1 MVRRRFCALDC
12 TDCIVSQVLVS
23 VVLLRNEKKKAHAAL
38 TANQYGSEFA
48 ADHDCEMRPDRHCMC
63 KDESAISALSGC
75 LVQQQRGRTSWR
87 LACNEG
93 GVNSTP
99 GGEG

>member
-1 MVRRRFCALDC
+1 MAKRRFCVLDC
-12 TDCIVSQVLVS
+12 TDCVASIDQRSSLAKQ
-23 VVLLRNEKKKAHAAL
+23 KKAHVAL

-63 KDESAISALSGC
+63 KDESAISVLSGC

-87 LACNEG
+87 LAW
-93 GVNSTP
+93 S
-99 GGEG
+99 